1 MPTKTVTK
9 QQVEAAEMKYY
20 ALVRQEE
27 KARSPTGGRRGQGLG
42 DIQTKR
48 GLAWGVWQDLKNQY
62 AKQFQENASSSTTG
76 AGSVATV
83 QQEHITGEDNSFE
96 ITINS
101 KKVVG
106 FLEANGATIDAV
118 VVLGTYEIIKGAS
131 KEELIEKVRAAASR
145 LAGVKEDVLLPPEQN
160 PNADD
165 DEAEEVDDVTDQV
178 EDEEL
183 MELRRR
189 LG

>member
-1 MPTKTVTK
+1 M
-9 QQVEAAEMKYY
+9 
-20 ALVRQEE
+20 
-27 KARSPTGGRRGQGLG
+27 
-42 DIQTKR
+42 
-48 GLAWGVWQDLKNQY
+48 
-62 AKQFQENASSSTTG
+62 AKIKENASYCSTG
-76 AGSVATV
+76 AGSVVTV
-83 QQEHITGEDNSFE
+83 QREHITGEDNSFE
-96 ITINS
+96 ITVNG

-118 VVLGTYEIIKGAS
+118 VVLGTYEVIKGAS
-131 KEELIEKVRAAASR
+131 KKELIEKVKAAASK

-160 PNADD
+160 PNVDD
-165 DEAEEVDDVTDQV
+165 DETEEVDDVTDQI

>member
-1 MPTKTVTK
+1 M
-9 QQVEAAEMKYY
+9 
-20 ALVRQEE
+20 
-27 KARSPTGGRRGQGLG
+27 
-42 DIQTKR
+42 
-48 GLAWGVWQDLKNQY
+48 
-62 AKQFQENASSSTTG
+62 AKKIKENASSCATG
-76 AGSVATV
+76 AGSVANGPV
-83 QQEHITGEDNSFE
+83 RKEHITGEDNAFE
-96 ITINS
+96 ITVNG

-106 FLEANGATIDAV
+106 FLEANGSTIDAV

-131 KEELIEKVRAAASR
+131 KEELIEKVRTAASK

-160 PNADD
+160 PNAD
-165 DEAEEVDDVTDQV
+165 EEV